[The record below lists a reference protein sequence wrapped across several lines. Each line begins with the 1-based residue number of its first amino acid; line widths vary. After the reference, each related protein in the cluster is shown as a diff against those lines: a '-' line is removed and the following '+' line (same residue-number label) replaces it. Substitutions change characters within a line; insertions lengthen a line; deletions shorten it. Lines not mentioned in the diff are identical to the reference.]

1 MSRMTHG
8 VIHVGLAVLAVL
20 VLTPDALAHKM
31 LAVAR
36 VREDGTVRLQAVF
49 PDGKPARDV
58 KVEVRRPDGSLF
70 TEGVTDERGELIVE
84 PEGAA
89 GRWSAAFTGSMGHR
103 VETTFGVE
111 SAAPERTAPVARGA
125 ENRED
130 EGEAPPQPAPEPS
143 DGEPVPWTRILA
155 GLGFIFGLAAFLMCL
170 KLRADL
176 RRHLTADADR
186 GG

>member
-1 MSRMTHG
+1 MSHRVTP
-8 VIHVGLAVLAVL
+8 IGLAVLAVL
-20 VLTPDALAHKM
+20 VLVPDALAHKM

-49 PDGKPARDV
+49 PDGKPARGV
-58 KVEVRRPDGSLF
+58 KVEVRRPDGGLF
-70 TEGVTDERGELIVE
+70 TEGETDERGELIVE
-84 PEGAA
+84 PEGVA

-103 VETTFGVE
+103 VETAFNVE
-111 SAAPERTAPVARGA
+111 GAGPERDAPVARGA

-130 EGEAPPQPAPEPS
+130 EGEAPPQPDPGPS

-176 RRHLTADADR
+176 RHHLNVETDE